1 MSIYYLVGDEG
12 EIIFET
18 GNKEAAVALG
28 DTIIEFTTVVSEE
41 EYMEVYRWHTE
52 SICVL
57 TIGMMITKP
66 GFVA

>member
-28 DTIIEFTTVVSEE
+28 DTILEFTAVMSVE
-41 EYMEVYRWHTE
+41 EYKEVYR
-52 SICVL
+52 
-57 TIGMMITKP
+57 
-66 GFVA
+66 